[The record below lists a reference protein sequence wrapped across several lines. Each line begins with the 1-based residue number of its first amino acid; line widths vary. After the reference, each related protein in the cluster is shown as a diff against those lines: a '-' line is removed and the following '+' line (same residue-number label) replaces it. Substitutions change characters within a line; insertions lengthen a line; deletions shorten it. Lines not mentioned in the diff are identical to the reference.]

1 MATLSMSSL
10 NMEEEPSDR
19 SGNTTVAKNERVFIT
34 TTELQNAE
42 KGMYCVATALAHE
55 SMNS

>member
-1 MATLSMSSL
+1 LSMSSL
-10 NMEEEPSDR
+10 NMEEEPDR
-19 SGNTTVAKNERVFIT
+19 SGNTVAKNDRVLIT

-42 KGMYCVATALAHE
+42 KGMYCVATTLAHE